1 MSPEEKELFKKS
13 VSLAED
19 NNNMLHD
26 MRRSQHYANIMR
38 GVYWVVIIGS
48 AVAGYFLLQP
58 YIDQVAKLY
67 QGASAE
73 LQNLRK

>member
-1 MSPEEKELFKKS
+1 MSPEERELLKKS
-13 VSLAED
+13 VTLAED
-19 NNNMLHD
+19 NNKMLHD
-26 MRRSQHYANIMR
+26 MRRSQHYASIMR

-58 YIDQVAKLY
+58 YIDQVAKIY